1 MDDDQL
7 DEHEQTERTH
17 LRNAVLRSAYFVERP
32 LPKRWTNRMMTK
44 LLASNITNKDRLLTF
59 LNSGMLNELLRRS
72 GQRTVHKITLKF
84 LRVSMNDDTSS
95 VQKILNRL
103 SYFDLGN
110 IGSLPASHYMLEQ
123 DRMAEGRRPTFGLT
137 QHEVDGI
144 GKGNSLIGS
153 RYLFMV
159 PEGNE
164 NYESSR
170 YYLENWVNGE
180 HASYGPDF

>member
-1 MDDDQL
+1 
-7 DEHEQTERTH
+7 
-17 LRNAVLRSAYFVERP
+17 
-32 LPKRWTNRMMTK
+32 MMAK
-44 LLASNITNKDRLLTF
+44 LLASNITNKTKLLGI
-59 LNSGMLNELLRRS
+59 LNSGMLKELLQKS
-72 GQRTVHKITLKF
+72 GQATVHRVTLKF

-110 IGSLPASHYMLEQ
+110 IGSLPASHYILEQ
-123 DRMAEGRRPTFGLT
+123 DRMGEGRRPTFGLT

-159 PEGNE
+159 PEDNE
-164 NYESSR
+164 EYENSR
-170 YYLENWVNGE
+170 YYLEDWANGE
-180 HASYGPDF
+180 HASFGPDFQ